1 MMLSPK
7 NTISRLLIV
16 FTVAVFFVT
25 VGCNDNRN
33 FIDYR
38 ELERLE
44 RELLQEFLDINLA
57 EWTALATDTIDKRNE
72 SGLLYFEMLKGTGDS
87 VRTGK
92 QVSVRYTFYEIGRDD
107 DDKPKLFYSSS
118 NATSMAPLTYIAG
131 NTSSVFA
138 GLDQG
143 IRFMR
148 LFGKSR
154 LIIPSSIGTG
164 QYITLVADV
173 EVTALELD

>member
-1 MMLSPK
+1 
-7 NTISRLLIV
+7 
-16 FTVAVFFVT
+16 
-25 VGCNDNRN
+25 
-33 FIDYR
+33 
-38 ELERLE
+38 
-44 RELLQEFLDINLA
+44 
-57 EWTALATDTIDKRNE
+57 
-72 SGLLYFEMLKGTGDS
+72 
-87 VRTGK
+87 
-92 QVSVRYTFYEIGRDD
+92 
-107 DDKPKLFYSSS
+107 
-118 NATSMAPLTYIAG
+118 MAPLTYIAG